1 MYSRNKIRLIFSGYP
16 DSLYIGIIS
25 PYILDITNNKG
36 GLIVFFKS
44 QIPSRRIN
52 DIKIPSN
59 MQHFTETHRKTSN
72 FDISTCH
79 FCFMQKIIYYS
90 KRNSPRFSLPKFCR
104 CSIYV
109 ITIVNFTNRAV
120 QSLFNFPQ
128 RSSMDFSKVTNYTF

>member
-1 MYSRNKIRLIFSGYP
+1 
-16 DSLYIGIIS
+16 
-25 PYILDITNNKG
+25 
-36 GLIVFFKS
+36 
-44 QIPSRRIN
+44 
-52 DIKIPSN
+52 

-120 QSLFNFPQ
+120 QNLFNFPQ
-128 RSSMDFSKVTNYTF
+128 RSSMDFSKVTNYTFWNKPQNRKMVSCINLQRSITEKQIFSLVFDKSFRTLLKSGWKSYHSWWF